1 MNADAEWRALYR
13 RIVRAVP
20 RITLG
25 KRTPTAIAMAK
36 VRQGFQMKRDHQLS
50 ESERARLYRQ
60 GWNTLGFLKLARELG
75 SVERGVVSAILR
87 VHRERSAAEEK
98 PGTKRRR
105 LQPQQVQAYD
115 SSYNNYDEA
124 IANIALDLDIVLPQ
138 DTLTRSLE
146 WIPLLKR
153 LHKGDPA
160 LENTDPI
167 TEDV

>member
-13 RIVRAVP
+13 RIIRAVP

-36 VRQGFQMKRDHQLS
+36 VRQGFQEKREHQLS

-75 SVERGVVSAILR
+75 SIEREVVNAILR
-87 VHRERSAAEEK
+87 VHRGRSAAEEK
-98 PGTKRRR
+98 PGIKRRR
-105 LQPQQVQAYD
+105 LQPLQVQVYD
-115 SSYNNYDEA
+115 SSYSNYDKT
-124 IANIALDLDIVLPQ
+124 IANIARDLDIVLPQ

-146 WIPLLKR
+146 WIPLLRR

-160 LENTDPI
+160 LESADPI
-167 TEDV
+167 TKDA